1 MLSIRL
7 RGEAQRL
14 LSGLTLAQLSN
25 DNALKTIISDR
36 YEPKERDLAYRC
48 QFRYHKR
55 EKGESASD
63 YGYHLN
69 RLAQKAYPNLTLNQ
83 LEVHV
88 IDQFINGLA
97 HYELQKHVQF
107 GHPKTLHEAISLA
120 TEFEA
125 LEGSIDRIKKPS
137 LDFEKVAPILT
148 STSDNQQSPN
158 ITLEQI
164 SDLIDRKL
172 NSLTTESRSRSRIPS
187 HTRDQT
193 SKSPSRITD

>member
-1 MLSIRL
+1 M
-7 RGEAQRL
+7 
-14 LSGLTLAQLSN
+14 
-25 DNALKTIISDR
+25 
-36 YEPKERDLAYRC
+36 Y
-48 QFRYHKR
+48 
-55 EKGESASD
+55 
-63 YGYHLN
+63 
-69 RLAQKAYPNLTLNQ
+69 
-83 LEVHV
+83 V
-88 IDQFINGLA
+88 IDQFINDLA

-172 NSLTTESRSRSRIPS
+172 NSLTTESRSRSRSPS

-193 SKSPSRITD
+193 SKSPNRITDSDIKRSSVRPNEKPSILINFVLTVKNGFIPLMNAINVSIMKDVKQNHRQMRAIKTLHML

>member
-1 MLSIRL
+1 M
-7 RGEAQRL
+7 
-14 LSGLTLAQLSN
+14 N
-25 DNALKTIISDR
+25 
-36 YEPKERDLAYRC
+36 
-48 QFRYHKR
+48 
-55 EKGESASD
+55 
-63 YGYHLN
+63 
-69 RLAQKAYPNLTLNQ
+69 QKK
-83 LEVHV
+83 
-88 IDQFINGLA
+88 A

-137 LDFEKVAPILT
+137 VDFEKVAPILT
-148 STSDNQQSPN
+148 STSDNQQSSN

-172 NSLTTESRSRSRIPS
+172 NSLTAESRSRCRSPS

-193 SKSPSRITD
+193 SKLPNRITDIKRSSVRPNEKPSKSDKFCSYYKNGFIPLMNAVNVSIMKDVKQNHRQMRAIKTLHML